1 MKNVLKYLF
10 KIYKRIDVSPI
21 GGDTIFKGIIFLV
34 WGINAVLY
42 IGGDYSSCTI
52 EHNPG
57 VTHKV
62 CTYTQSFSPSI
73 LSNHNDITFH
83 SSEIG
88 TISSYDVKLSRASF
102 KKIEHERG
110 PPANFS

>member
-1 MKNVLKYLF
+1 LKRVLKYLI
-10 KIYKRIDVSPI
+10 KLCSKIDVSPI

-42 IGGDYSSCTI
+42 IGGDYSSYTI
-52 EHNPG
+52 AHNPG

-73 LSNHNDITFH
+73 LSNHNEITFH

-88 TISSYDVKLSRASF
+88 TISSYDVELINESV

-110 PPANFS
+110 PPSSIL